1 SLPKMTQKN
10 KISDNPSYSK
20 LQTDVTGFSMLGRI
34 LKIFTFFG
42 PKNSELKDALSKLP
56 ELKKQTEH
64 FLQLPDKF
72 NAHFSKSGWIA
83 HESMNT
89 TLMEKSINLADEN
102 KFEQAE
108 NELAFYFTSP
118 QIDWLLNRFKTS
130 PELALRYKLIKLA
143 YQDTLEKRYYSAV
156 PLLLI
161 IIDGIVNDISK
172 SKGFFTDS
180 TDLTAWDS
188 IAAHSSGLSSIR
200 DIFNTTRKKT
210 NNDEIFL
217 PYRNGILH
225 GRDLKYDNKY
235 VVGKC
240 WCTLFA
246 IFDWKQALQKQKDN
260 PPIPEKKLTLRES
273 LSELKKT
280 LNDYQKHKVSHNQ
293 LMKDIEEWTP
303 RQIDHSEIK
312 AEDFKKYSP
321 EKEVENLF
329 KNWQSKNYGKIA
341 EQQYYFG
348 TKVVNLGK
356 EAGKIR
362 VELADKE
369 LKGFKITSIKDEA
382 PAISVITV
390 KIKYKYNEVVMEK
403 EISLRMICKTE
414 NGQTAINGQEN
425 IVWSFITGFMYNL
438 YN

>member
-1 SLPKMTQKN
+1 MTQKD

-20 LQTDVTGFSMLGRI
+20 LRTDVTGFSMLGRI
-34 LKIFTFFG
+34 IKIFSFFG

-72 NAHFSKSGWIA
+72 NEHFSKSGWIA

-89 TLMEKSINLADEN
+89 PLMEKAINLADEN
-102 KFEQAE
+102 NFEQAE

-172 SKGFFTDS
+172 SKGFFSDG

-188 IAAHSSGLSSIR
+188 ISAHSSGLSSIR

-210 NNDEIFL
+210 NDTEIFL

-260 PPIPEKKLTLRES
+260 PPIPEKKLTLKES
-273 LSELKKT
+273 LSEIKKT

-293 LMKDIEEWTP
+293 LMKDIEEWKP
-303 RQIDHSEIK
+303 RQINQSEINI
-312 AEDFKKYSP
+312 DNFKEYSP
-321 EKEVENLF
+321 EKEANNLF
-329 KNWQSKNYGKIA
+329 KNWQNKNYGKIA
-341 EQQYYFG
+341 GQQYYFG
-348 TKVVNLGK
+348 AKDVNLGK
-356 EAGKIR
+356 EAGKVR
-362 VELADKE
+362 SELIDKE
-369 LKGFKITSIKDEA
+369 LKEYEIISIKDET

-390 KIKYKYNEVVMEK
+390 NIKYQINEVAMEK
-403 EISLRMICKTE
+403 EIILRMICKLK
-414 NGQTAINGQEN
+414 NGETAINGQEN
-425 IVWSFITGFMYNL
+425 IVWSFINGFMYNL
-438 YN
+438 YI

>member
-1 SLPKMTQKN
+1 MTQKE

-20 LQTDVTGFSMLGRI
+20 LRTDVNGFSMLGRI
-34 LKIFTFFG
+34 IKIFSFFG
-42 PKNSELKDALSKLP
+42 PKNSELKETLSKLS
-56 ELKKQTEH
+56 ELSKQTEH

-72 NAHFSKSGWIA
+72 NNYFSKSGWIA

-89 TLMEKSINLADEN
+89 PIMEKAIELANKNNL
-102 KFEQAE
+102 EQAE
-108 NELAFYFTSP
+108 NELADYFTSP

-130 PELALRYKLIKLA
+130 PELVLRYKLIKLA

-172 SKGFFTDS
+172 SKGFFTDT

-188 IAAHSSGLSSIR
+188 IAAHSSGLTSIR

-210 NNDEIFL
+210 NYDEIFL
-217 PYRNGILH
+217 PFRNGILH

-260 PPIPEKKLTLRES
+260 PPIPEKKLTLKES
-273 LSELKKT
+273 LSALKKT
-280 LNDYQKHKVSHNQ
+280 INDYQKHKVSHNQ
-293 LMKDIEEWTP
+293 LMKEIEEWKP
-303 RQIDHSEIK
+303 RQINQSEIK
-312 AEDFKKYSP
+312 SVDFKKFSP

-329 KNWQSKNYGKIA
+329 KNWQNKNYGKIA
-341 EQQYYFG
+341 EQKYYFG
-348 TKVVNLGK
+348 TKDVNLGK

-369 LKGFKITSIKDEA
+369 LKEYQIISIKDEA
-382 PAISVITV
+382 PAISVIIV
-390 KIKYKYNEVVMEK
+390 KIKYKYNDIYLEK

>member
-1 SLPKMTQKN
+1 MTQKD

-20 LQTDVTGFSMLGRI
+20 LRTDVNGFSMLGRVI
-34 LKIFTFFG
+34 KIFSFFG
-42 PKNSELKDALSKLP
+42 PKNSVLKDALSKLP

-72 NAHFSKSGWIA
+72 NEHFSESGWIA

-89 TLMEKSINLADEN
+89 SIMEKAIDLADEN
-102 KFEQAE
+102 NFEQAE

-130 PELALRYKLIKLA
+130 PDLALRYKLIKLA

-172 SKGFFTDS
+172 SKGFFS
-180 TDLTAWDS
+180 EATDLTAWDS

-210 NNDEIFL
+210 NDHEIFL

-235 VVGKC
+235 VAGKC

-260 PPIPEKKLTLRES
+260 PLIPEKKPTLKDS
-273 LSELKKT
+273 LSEIKKT

-293 LMKDIEEWTP
+293 LKKDIEEWKP
-303 RQIDHSEIK
+303 RQIDQSEIK
-312 AEDFKKYSP
+312 IDTFKKYSP
-321 EKEVENLF
+321 EKEVDKLF
-329 KNWQSKNYGKIA
+329 KNWQNKNYGKIA

-348 TKVVNLGK
+348 AKDVNFGK
-356 EAGKIR
+356 EAGKVR
-362 VELADKE
+362 SELNDKE
-369 LKGFKITSIKDEA
+369 LKEYKIITIKDEA

-390 KIKYKYNEVVMEK
+390 NIKYQINEIAREK
-403 EISLRMICKTE
+403 EIILRMICKLE
-414 NGQTAINGQEN
+414 NGETAINGQEN
-425 IVWSFITGFMYNL
+425 IVWTFINGFMYNL
-438 YN
+438 YI

>member
-1 SLPKMTQKN
+1 MTQKD

-20 LQTDVTGFSMLGRI
+20 LKTDVTGFSMLGRI
-34 LKIFTFFG
+34 LKIFSFFG

-64 FLQLPDKF
+64 FLKLPDKF
-72 NAHFSKSGWIA
+72 NVHFSKSGWIA
-83 HESMNT
+83 HESMNVP
-89 TLMEKSINLADEN
+89 LMEKSINLANEN
-102 KFEQAE
+102 YFDQAE
-108 NELAFYFTSP
+108 KELAFYFTSP
-118 QIDWLLNRFKTS
+118 QIDLLLNRFKTS
-130 PELALRYKLIKLA
+130 PELVLRYKLIKLA

-172 SKGFFTDS
+172 SKGFFTNS

-188 IAAHSSGLSSIR
+188 VAAHTSGLSSIR

-260 PPIPEKKLTLRES
+260 PPIPEKKPTLRES
-273 LSELKKT
+273 LSDLKKT
-280 LNDYQKHKVSHNQ
+280 LNDYQRHKVSHNQ
-293 LMKDIEEWTP
+293 LMKDIEEWKP
-303 RQIDHSEIK
+303 RLINQSEIK
-312 AEDFKKYSP
+312 TNSFKKYSP
-321 EKEVENLF
+321 EKGVDNLF
-329 KNWQSKNYGKIA
+329 KNWQNKNYGKIA

-348 TKVVNLGK
+348 NKDVNLGK
-356 EAGKIR
+356 EAGKVR
-362 VELADKE
+362 RELIDKE
-369 LKGFKITSIKDEA
+369 LKEFKIISIEDEA

-390 KIKYKYNEVVMEK
+390 NIKYQINEVNMEK
-403 EISLRMICKTE
+403 EIILRMICKSE
-414 NGQTAINGQEN
+414 NGRTAINGQEN
-425 IVWSFITGFMYNL
+425 ITWSFINGFMYNL
-438 YN
+438 YI

>member
-1 SLPKMTQKN
+1 MTQKE

-20 LQTDVTGFSMLGRI
+20 LRTDVIGFSMLGRI
-34 LKIFTFFG
+34 IKIFLFFG
-42 PKNSELKDALSKLP
+42 PKNSELKEALSKLP

-72 NAHFSKSGWIA
+72 NNYFSKSGWIA

-89 TLMEKSINLADEN
+89 PIMEKAIELADKN
-102 KFEQAE
+102 NFEEAE
-108 NELAFYFTSP
+108 NELAYYFTSP

-210 NNDEIFL
+210 NDDEIFL
-217 PYRNGILH
+217 PFRNGILH

-273 LSELKKT
+273 LSELK
-280 LNDYQKHKVSHNQ
+280 NYQKHKVSHNQ
-293 LMKDIEEWTP
+293 LMKDIEEWKP
-303 RQIDHSEIK
+303 RLINQSEIK
-312 AEDFKKYSP
+312 SEDFKKFSP

-329 KNWQSKNYGKIA
+329 KNWQNKNYGKIA

-348 TKVVNLGK
+348 TKDINLGK
-356 EAGKIR
+356 EAGKVR

-369 LKGFKITSIKDEA
+369 LKEYEIISIKDET

-390 KIKYKYNEVVMEK
+390 KIKYKYNDVYLEK

-425 IVWSFITGFMYNL
+425 ILWSFITGFMYNL

>member
-1 SLPKMTQKN
+1 MMKKD
-10 KISDNPSYSK
+10 KISNNPSYSK

-34 LKIFTFFG
+34 IKIFAFFG
-42 PKNSELKDALSKLP
+42 PKNFELKDALSKLP

-72 NAHFSKSGWIA
+72 NEHFSKFGWIA
-83 HESMNT
+83 HESMNIS
-89 TLMEKSINLADEN
+89 LMEKAINLADEN
-102 KFEQAE
+102 NFEQAE

-118 QIDWLLNRFKTS
+118 QMDWLLNRFKTS

-143 YQDTLEKRYYSAV
+143 YQDTLEKRYYSAA

-172 SKGFFTDS
+172 SKGFFSDG

-188 IAAHSSGLSSIR
+188 ISAHSSGLSYIR

-210 NNDEIFL
+210 NDTEIFL

-246 IFDWKQALQKQKDN
+246 IFDWKQVLQKQKDN
-260 PPIPEKKLTLRES
+260 PTIPEKKLTLKES
-273 LSELKKT
+273 LSEIKKT
-280 LNDYQKHKVSHNQ
+280 LNDFQKHKVSHNQ
-293 LMKDIEEWTP
+293 LMKDIEEWKP
-303 RQIDHSEIK
+303 RQINKTEINI
-312 AEDFKKYSP
+312 DNFKEYSP
-321 EKEVENLF
+321 EKEADNLF
-329 KNWQSKNYGKIA
+329 KNWQNKNYGKIA
-341 EQQYYFG
+341 GQQYYFG
-348 TKVVNLGK
+348 VKDLNLGK
-356 EAGKIR
+356 EAGKVR
-362 VELADKE
+362 SELIDKK
-369 LKGFKITSIKDEA
+369 LKEYEIISIKDET

-390 KIKYKYNEVVMEK
+390 NIKYQINEVAMEK
-403 EISLRMICKTE
+403 EITLRMICKLK
-414 NGQTAINGQEN
+414 NGETAINGQEN
-425 IVWSFITGFMYNL
+425 IVWSFINGFMYNL
-438 YN
+438 DI

>member
-1 SLPKMTQKN
+1 
-10 KISDNPSYSK
+10 
-20 LQTDVTGFSMLGRI
+20 MLGRI
-34 LKIFTFFG
+34 IKVFSFFG
-42 PKNSELKDALSKLP
+42 PKNSELKEALSKLP
-56 ELKKQTEH
+56 ELKEQTEH

-72 NAHFSKSGWIA
+72 NSYFSKSGWIA

-89 TLMEKSINLADEN
+89 PIMEKAIVLADN
-102 KFEQAE
+102 NNFEEAE
-108 NELAFYFTSP
+108 NELAYYFTSP

-143 YQDTLEKRYYSAV
+143 YHDTLEKRYYSAV

-188 IAAHSSGLSSIR
+188 IAAHSTGLSSIR

-217 PYRNGILH
+217 PFRNGILH

-260 PPIPEKKLTLRES
+260 PPIPENKLTLRES

-280 LNDYQKHKVSHNQ
+280 ISDYQKHKVSHNE
-293 LMKDIEEWTP
+293 LMKEIEEWKP
-303 RQIDHSEIK
+303 RQINQSEIK
-312 AEDFKKYSP
+312 TKDFRRFSP

-329 KNWQSKNYGKIA
+329 KNWQNKNYGKIA

-348 TKVVNLGK
+348 AKDVNLGK

-369 LKGFKITSIKDEA
+369 LKEYEIISIKDEA
-382 PAISVITV
+382 PAISVITI
-390 KIKYKYNEVVMEK
+390 KIQYKYNNAYLEK
-403 EISLRMICKTE
+403 EISLRMICKSE
-414 NGQTAINGQEN
+414 NGQTAVNGQEN
-425 IVWSFITGFMYNL
+425 IVWNFINGFMYII
-438 YN
+438 

>member
-1 SLPKMTQKN
+1 MKQKD
-10 KISDNPSYSK
+10 KISDNPTYSK
-20 LQTDVTGFSMLGRI
+20 LQTDVTGFSILGRI
-34 LKIFTFFG
+34 LKIVSFFG

-56 ELKKQTEH
+56 ELKKKTEH

-72 NAHFSKSGWIA
+72 NAHFSESGWIA

-89 TLMEKSINLADEN
+89 PLMEKTINLADEN
-102 KFEQAE
+102 NFKQAE

-118 QIDWLLNRFKTS
+118 QIDWLLNRFNTS
-130 PELALRYKLIKLA
+130 PELALRYGLIKHA

-172 SKGFFTDS
+172 SKGFFSDS

-200 DIFNTTRKKT
+200 DVFNTTRKKT
-210 NNDEIFL
+210 NIDEIFL

-246 IFDWKQALQKQKDN
+246 IFDWKQALEKQKDN
-260 PPIPEKKLTLRES
+260 PPIPEKIPTSRES
-273 LSELKKT
+273 LSGLKKI
-280 LNDYQKHKVSHNQ
+280 LEDYQLHKVSHNQ
-293 LMKDIEEWTP
+293 LMKDIEEWKP
-303 RQIDHSEIK
+303 RQIEQFEI
-312 AEDFKKYSP
+312 ETGNFKKYSP
-321 EKEVENLF
+321 EIEVENLL
-329 KNWQSKNYGKIA
+329 KNWKNKNYGKIA

-348 TKVVNLGK
+348 KIDVNFGK

-362 VELADKE
+362 NELADKE
-369 LKGFKITSIKDEA
+369 LKEFKIISIKDEV
-382 PAISVITV
+382 PAISVINV
-390 KIKYKYNEVVMEK
+390 NIKYQIDEVKMEK
-403 EISLRMICKTE
+403 EITIRMICKSE
-414 NGQTAINGQEN
+414 SGQTAINGQEN
-425 IVWSFITGFMYNL
+425 IIWSFINEFMYNL
-438 YN
+438 HI